1 MYAKVQDGAVI
12 AYPYGP
18 SELMRDNPGVSFPSP
33 MPDIALE
40 RYGIIPVQP
49 ANPPSFDQIAEN
61 CLRVDPQFVDGV
73 LTETWLVSPAS
84 ADEIASRTA
93 EAAASVRAQRNQ
105 LLAECDW
112 TQLADAPVDA
122 LAWSLYRQALRDI
135 TKQPGFPTSVTW
147 PVQP

>member
-1 MYAKVQDGAVI
+1 MYAKVQDGEVV

-49 ANPPSFDQIAEN
+49 TNPPSFDQIAEN
-61 CLRVDPQFVDGV
+61 CLRV
-73 LTETWLVSPAS
+73 LTETWLVSPATS
-84 ADEIASRTA
+84 DEIASRTA
-93 EAAASVRAQRNQ
+93 EAAANVRAQRNQ

-112 TQLADAPVDA
+112 TQLPDAPVDA
-122 LAWSLYRQALRDI
+122 TAWSLYRQALRDI

-147 PVQP
+147 PVKP

>member
-1 MYAKVQDGAVI
+1 MYAKVQDGAVV

-18 SELMRDNPGVSFPSP
+18 SELMRDNPGVSFPAP
-33 MPDIALE
+33 MPDITLE
-40 RYGIIPVQP
+40 RYGVIPVQP
-49 ANPPSFDQIAEN
+49 CNPPSFDQIAEN
-61 CLRVDPQFVDGV
+61 CVRVDPQFVDGV

-84 ADEIASRTA
+84 DDEVASRIA

-122 LAWSLYRQALRDI
+122 PAWSLYRQALRDI
-135 TKQPGFPTSVTW
+135 TEQPGFPVSVTW
-147 PVQP
+147 PAQP